1 MKYGKIEKAPEAEPA
16 PVIIKQAE
24 SDIEFQEIVDAVN
37 REIDRLFIL
46 WGVKL

>member
-1 MKYGKIEKAPEAEPA
+1 MIDLSQEAEPA

-24 SDIEFQEIVDAVN
+24 SNIEFQEIVDAVN
-37 REIDRLFIL
+37 LEIDRLFVL